1 MKISFDINHCYTC
14 FTGKGLEQVKER
26 QRRRK
31 IAALKDSCRNALW
44 FADTYDIDLI
54 NISFKT
60 SHDKTLMLN
69 YSSSPPVPSTTANG
83 CEEVLYL
90 LDRYGVSDLFYHELS
105 MLFPNLPRSYLVKGE
120 RSRRISNTEVKQLP
134 PPYNGYY
141 IPFEKLLVDKL
152 SHYDKVHVH

>member
-1 MKISFDINHCYTC
+1 M
-14 FTGKGLEQVKER
+14 
-26 QRRRK
+26 
-31 IAALKDSCRNALW
+31 W

-60 SHDKTLMLN
+60 SHDETLMLN

-90 LDRYGVSDLFYHELS
+90 LDRYGLFYHELS

-120 RSRRISNTEVKQLP
+120 RSRISNTEVKQVP

-141 IPFEKLLVDKL
+141 IPFEKLFGRQIESL
-152 SHYDKVHVH
+152 

>member
-1 MKISFDINHCYTC
+1 MLY
-14 FTGKGLEQVKER
+14 LLYR
-26 QRRRK
+26 QRARTSWRK
-31 IAALKDSCRNALW
+31 TAEKKNCCVKRFLYKNALW
-44 FADTYDIDLI
+44 FADNYDIDVI

-60 SHDKTLMLN
+60 SHDETLMLN
-69 YSSSPPVPSTTANG
+69 YSSSPPVPSSTANG

-134 PPYNGYY
+134 PPYNVYY

-152 SHYDKVHVH
+152 SHYDKVHVHWSNK